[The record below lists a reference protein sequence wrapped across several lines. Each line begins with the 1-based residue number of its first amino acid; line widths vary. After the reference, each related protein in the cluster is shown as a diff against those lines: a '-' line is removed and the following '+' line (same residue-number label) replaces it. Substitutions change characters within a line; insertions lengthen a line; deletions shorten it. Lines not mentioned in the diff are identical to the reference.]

1 MTAAALKAPAN
12 DMLAPDTIVNV
23 LGEDGD
29 LHAEMPT
36 YLRPAPWR
44 PAGGPAPDIASV
56 GKQAS
61 GAGMGLECREATIGL
76 PLPALPH
83 RTTDNLVLS
92 SPEEPTLLGLPVQN
106 SVANA
111 PVRFKIRLANDEG
124 SRSNASYL
132 IHKMYSWRGYAAS
145 GPKAA
150 PNRVTLVASDVDRAL
165 ATITIGFDCPEGL
178 VVDDLY
184 KGEVDALR
192 DEGAVICEFTKLAVD
207 RDQQSKELLAM
218 MFHIA
223 YMYARRM
230 QQCTDLLIEVNP
242 RHVRFYQ
249 RMLGFRQLGP
259 ERSCPRV
266 GGAPAVLLWLRLRH
280 AHDQIE
286 AYGGHK
292 DKYAEA
298 RSLYPFFFA
307 PNEEDG
313 IVGRLK
319 AIG

>member
-1 MTAAALKAPAN
+1 MTATALKAPAH
-12 DMLAPDTIVNV
+12 DLMAPDTIINV
-23 LGEDGD
+23 SGEDGD

-44 PAGGPAPDIASV
+44 APNSV
-56 GKQAS
+56 PQAP
-61 GAGMGLECREATIGL
+61 GRPDARAEQGLDTGLVEATIGL
-76 PLPALPH
+76 PLPAHPH
-83 RTTDNLVLS
+83 RGTAHLVLS
-92 SPEEPTLLGLPVQN
+92 TPEEPTLMGMPAQ
-106 SVANA
+106 STVANS

-124 SRSNASYL
+124 TRSTASYL
-132 IHKMYSWRGYAAS
+132 IEKMYSWRGYASS

-150 PNRVTLVASDVDRAL
+150 PNRVTLVASDIARAL
-165 ATITIGFDCPEGL
+165 ATITIGFDCEEGL

-184 KGEVDALR
+184 KQEVDSIR
-192 DEGAVICEFTKLAVD
+192 GQGAIICEFTKLAVD

-230 QQCTDLLIEVNP
+230 QLCTDLLIEVNP

-266 GGAPAVLLWLRLRH
+266 GGAPALLLWLRLKH
-280 AHDQIE
+280 AQEQIDLN
-286 AYGGHK
+286 GGRK
-292 DKYAEA
+292 ENYAQA

-307 PNEEDG
+307 PQEEDG

>member
-1 MTAAALKAPAN
+1 MNSTALVPPAN
-12 DMLAPDTIVNV
+12 DLLAPDTIINV
-23 LGEDGD
+23 SGEDGD
-29 LHAEMPT
+29 LRAQMPAN
-36 YLRPAPWR
+36 LRPAPWR
-44 PAGGPAPDIASV
+44 AGENGSDTTHDIDLDGRLDGEVLAES
-56 GKQAS
+56 
-61 GAGMGLECREATIGL
+61 TIGL
-76 PLPALPH
+76 PLPSAPLRRSEH
-83 RTTDNLVLS
+83 LVLHA
-92 SPEEPTLLGLPVQN
+92 PEEPTLMHIKAPA
-106 SVANA
+106 SVADA

-124 SRSNASYL
+124 ARSTASYL
-132 IHKMYSWRGYAAS
+132 IEKMYSWRGYTAS

-150 PNRVTLVASDVDRAL
+150 PNRVTLVASDAQRAL
-165 ATITIGFDCPEGL
+165 ATITIGFDCSEGL

-184 KGEVDALR
+184 KQEVDSLR
-192 DEGAVICEFTKLAVD
+192 GQGAILCEFTKLAVD

-223 YMYARRM
+223 HMYARRM
-230 QQCTDLLIEVNP
+230 QLCTDLLIEVNP

-266 GGAPAVLLWLRLRH
+266 GGAPAVLLWLRLKH
-280 AHDQIE
+280 AQEQI
-286 AYGGHK
+286 AQYGGQK
-292 DKYAEA
+292 RRYAEA

-307 PNEEDG
+307 QQEEDG

>member
-1 MTAAALKAPAN
+1 MTAAALKAPGN
-12 DMLAPDTIVNV
+12 DLLAPDTIVNV
-23 LGEDGD
+23 SGEDGD

-44 PAGGPAPDIASV
+44 PSTGMDLPSAQAQGTIAAGLAPV
-56 GKQAS
+56 G
-61 GAGMGLECREATIGL
+61 EATIGL
-76 PLPALPH
+76 PLPALPQ
-83 RTTDNLVLS
+83 RKAEDLVLNR
-92 SPEEPTLLGLPVQN
+92 PEEPTLLGLPTQRT
-106 SVANA
+106 VANA
-111 PVRFKIRLANDEG
+111 PVRFKIRLANEEG
-124 SRSNASYL
+124 ARSDASYL

-150 PNRVTLVASDVDRAL
+150 PNRVTLVASDAERAL
-165 ATITIGFDCPEGL
+165 ATISIGFDSPDGL

-184 KGEVDALR
+184 KTEVDALR

-280 AHDQIE
+280 AHEQIE
-286 AYGGHK
+286 IYGGHK

-307 PNEEDG
+307 PGEEDG